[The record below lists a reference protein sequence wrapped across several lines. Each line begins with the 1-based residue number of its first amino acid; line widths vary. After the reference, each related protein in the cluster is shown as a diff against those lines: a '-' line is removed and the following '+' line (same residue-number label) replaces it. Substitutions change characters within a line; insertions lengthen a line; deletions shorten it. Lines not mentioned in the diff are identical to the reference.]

1 VEPTEISAW
10 FDEYL
15 AAFAACGRGES
26 DDLDALLHYYG
37 VPLLLTTDEAAFA
50 LTTADAVL
58 RGIGP
63 QIDGMRAAGFDDTE
77 ILSSEAVALNAT
89 TATFKAALSRRR
101 ADGSEIGRFVAT
113 YLITDGADGR
123 RISALLVHGAS

>member
-1 VEPTEISAW
+1 VESTEIGAW

-26 DDLDALLHYYG
+26 DDLGTLLRYYG

-50 LTTADAVL
+50 LTTADEVLHAV
-58 RGIGP
+58 GP
-63 QIDGMRAAGFDDTE
+63 QIDGMRAAGYDRTE
-77 ILSSEAVALNAT
+77 MLSSEAVALNAT
-89 TATFKAALSRRR
+89 TATFTAAMSRQR
-101 ADGSEIGRFVAT
+101 ADGSEIGRLVAT

-123 RISALLVHGAS
+123 RISALLVHGAP